1 MWKIQIRITNY
12 YFEYYSPFA
21 FYESIPRHY
30 PRGRWCLPFSPM
42 FSTKFLLS
50 FLFFLSLSLS
60 SNKREKSSRGFSLQF
75 HTINFPYAIRVVRPR
90 KINLTWRLGISS
102 RLVKNGNYR
111 HFKKLISQSVWNRV
125 EKVGGIWPGTRSSA
139 KSTGSNEFLLS
150 SSSFRLFLP
159 SMNSSSKN
167 RGYAVQRI
175 IDIRGW
181 MKTISKMAI
190 NARHY
195 QFLVWSVQ
203 FDAATGVR
211 NWDDVLLGTRRRIR
225 VSVI

>member
-1 MWKIQIRITNY
+1 MP
-12 YFEYYSPFA
+12 S
-21 FYESIPRHY
+21 
-30 PRGRWCLPFSPM
+30 FSPHV
-42 FSTKFLLS
+42 FNKIPS
-50 FLFFLSLSLS
+50 FLPLLSLSLS
-60 SNKREKSSRGFSLQF
+60 PQTSEKSLAGAFPSSFTRLISLM
-75 HTINFPYAIRVVRPR
+75 RSVVRPR

-175 IDIRGW
+175 IGIRGW
-181 MKTISKMAI
+181 MKTVSKMAI